1 MVPRVRKTIPA
12 GAKSDPIQEGRIRM
26 DEILAVTGITGK
38 SGQAFAGEII
48 KHGDVIRQMFPGGIR
63 LLLHNERERDKDI
76 LPGFEVERMYGDL
89 EDEQFLSEAL
99 LGVDTIVHIAG
110 IHWSRQL
117 ATAAAANF
125 VRRLIAV
132 HTTGIYSRYKE
143 AGEEYRNIDDFVY
156 MMCRSKN
163 IILTILRPTMIYGSL
178 NDRNVASFIRMVD
191 KFPVMPVVNNAMYEL
206 QPVHYKDLGRAYYD
220 VLVNE
225 KITGGH
231 DYILSGG
238 EEIMLRDMLCEM
250 GAYLSKRMRFFN
262 VPFPIAYAGAWI
274 LYGLSIGKVDLR
286 EKVQRLCE
294 PRVYPHEEASRDF
307 GYAPR
312 TFRSA
317 IGDEVQQYIE
327 VVKKGMKDRDKR

>member
-1 MVPRVRKTIPA
+1 
-12 GAKSDPIQEGRIRM
+12 M
-26 DEILAVTGITGK
+26 DEILAITGITGK
-38 SGQAFAGEII
+38 SGQAFARNLT
-48 KHGDVIRQMFPGGIR
+48 KHSDVIKQMFPGGIR
-63 LLLHNERERDKDI
+63 LLLHKEREKDASI
-76 LPGFEVERMYGDL
+76 LEGFDVERVYGDL
-89 EDEQFLSEAL
+89 EDEQYLNEVL

-117 ATAAAANF
+117 TMAAAGNF
-125 VRRLIAV
+125 VRRMIVV
-132 HTTGIYSRYKE
+132 HTTGIYSKYKE

-156 MMCRSKN
+156 MMCKSKN
-163 IILTILRPTMIYGSL
+163 IILSILRPTMIYGTIS
-178 NDRNVASFIRMVD
+178 DRNVASFIRMVD

-206 QPVHYKDLGRAYYD
+206 QPVHFKDLGKAYYD

-238 EEIMLRDMLCEM
+238 EEIMLRDMLIEM
-250 GAYLSKRMRFFN
+250 GAYLSKKMRFVN
-262 VPFPIAYAGAWI
+262 IPFPVAYGCAWL
-274 LYGLSIGKVDLR
+274 LYLLSIGKADYR

-307 GYAPR
+307 GYSPR

-317 IGDEVQQYIE
+317 VGDEVREYME
-327 VVKKGMKDRDKR
+327 AVGKKRNDRE

>member
-1 MVPRVRKTIPA
+1 
-12 GAKSDPIQEGRIRM
+12 M
-26 DEILAVTGITGK
+26 DEILAITGITGK
-38 SGQAFAGEII
+38 SGQAFAYYLE
-48 KHGDVIRQMFPGGIR
+48 KNQDAIRSAFPGGIR
-63 LLLHNERERDKDI
+63 LLLHKERERDREI
-76 LPGFEVERMYGDL
+76 LSCFETERMYGDL
-89 EDEQFLSEAL
+89 EDELFLSEAL

-117 ATAAAANF
+117 ATAAAGNF

-132 HTTGIYSRYKE
+132 HTTGIYSKYKE

-163 IILTILRPTMIYGSL
+163 IILTILRPTMIYGTIS
-178 NDRNVASFIRMVD
+178 DRNVASFIKMVD
-191 KFPVMPVVNNAMYEL
+191 RLPVMPVVNNAEYEL
-206 QPVHYKDLGRAYYD
+206 QPVHFKDLGKAYYD
-220 VLVNE
+220 VLINE

-238 EEIMLRDMLCEM
+238 EEITLRDMLIEM
-250 GAYLSKRMRFFN
+250 GAYLSKKMRFVSF
-262 VPFPIAYAGAWI
+262 PFWFAYSGAWA
-274 LYGLSIGKVDLR
+274 LYIVSAGKKDYR

-317 IGDEVQQYIE
+317 IGEEVREYMDAR
-327 VVKKGMKDRDKR
+327 KKKS

>member
-1 MVPRVRKTIPA
+1 
-12 GAKSDPIQEGRIRM
+12 M

-38 SGQAFAGEII
+38 SGQAFAHYLE
-48 KHGDVIRQMFPGGIR
+48 KHQDKIRSMFPGGIR
-63 LLLHNERERDKDI
+63 LLLHKERERDADI
-76 LPGFEVERMYGDL
+76 LTCFDTERMYGDL
-89 EDEQFLSEAL
+89 EDELFLSEAL

-117 ATAAAANF
+117 TTAAAGNF
-125 VRRLIAV
+125 VRRMIVV
-132 HTTGIYSRYKE
+132 HTTGIYSKYKE

-156 MMCRSKN
+156 MMCKSKN
-163 IILTILRPTMIYGSL
+163 IILTILRPTMIYGTI

-191 KFPVMPVVNNAMYEL
+191 KLPFMPVVNNAEYEL
-206 QPVHYKDLGRAYYD
+206 QPVHFADLGRAYYD

-238 EEIMLRDMLCEM
+238 EEITLRDMLAEM
-250 GAYLSKRMRFFN
+250 GAYLSKKMRFVSF
-262 VPFPIAYAGAWI
+262 PFWFAYSGAWFVY
-274 LYGLSIGKVDLR
+274 LVSIGKIDFR

-294 PRVYPHEEASRDF
+294 PRVYPHEEATRDF
-307 GYAPR
+307 GYSPR

-317 IGDEVQQYIE
+317 IGEEVREYMEAKNRKQ
-327 VVKKGMKDRDKR
+327 

>member
-1 MVPRVRKTIPA
+1 
-12 GAKSDPIQEGRIRM
+12 M
-26 DEILAVTGITGK
+26 DEILAITGITGK
-38 SGQAFAGEII
+38 SGQAFAYNLE
-48 KHGDVIRQMFPGGIR
+48 KNQDVVRSAFPGGVR
-63 LLLHNERERDKDI
+63 LLLHKERERDKDI
-76 LPGFEVERMYGDL
+76 LTCFDTERMYGDL
-89 EDEQFLSEAL
+89 EDELFLSEAL

-117 ATAAAANF
+117 ATAAAGNF
-125 VRRLIAV
+125 VRRMIVV
-132 HTTGIYSRYKE
+132 HTTGIYSKYKE

-156 MMCRSKN
+156 MMCKSKN
-163 IILTILRPTMIYGSL
+163 IILTILRPTMIYGTI
-178 NDRNVASFIRMVD
+178 NDKNVASSIKMVD
-191 KFPVMPVVNNAMYEL
+191 RFPVMPVVNNAEYEL
-206 QPVHYKDLGRAYYD
+206 QPVHFKDLGKAYYD

-238 EEIMLRDMLCEM
+238 EEITLRDMLIEM
-250 GAYLSKRMRFFN
+250 GAYLSKKMRFLS
-262 VPFPIAYAGAWI
+262 VPFWFAYSGAWFVYLI
-274 LYGLSIGKVDLR
+274 SIGRIDYR

-317 IGDEVQQYIE
+317 IGEEVREYME
-327 VVKKGMKDRDKR
+327 AKKQGRA

>member
-1 MVPRVRKTIPA
+1 
-12 GAKSDPIQEGRIRM
+12 M
-26 DEILAVTGITGK
+26 DEILAITGITGK
-38 SGQAFAGEII
+38 SGQAFAYNLE
-48 KHGDVIRQMFPGGIR
+48 KNQDVVRSAFPGGVR
-63 LLLHNERERDKDI
+63 LLLHKERERDKDI
-76 LPGFEVERMYGDL
+76 LTCFDTERMYGDL
-89 EDEQFLSEAL
+89 EDELFLSEAL

-117 ATAAAANF
+117 ATAAAGNF
-125 VRRLIAV
+125 VRRMIVV
-132 HTTGIYSRYKE
+132 HTTGIYSKYKE

-156 MMCRSKN
+156 MMCKSKN
-163 IILTILRPTMIYGSL
+163 IILTILRPTMIYGTI
-178 NDRNVASFIRMVD
+178 NDKNVASFIKMVD
-191 KFPVMPVVNNAMYEL
+191 RFPVMPVVNNAEYEL
-206 QPVHYKDLGRAYYD
+206 QPVHFKDLGKAYYD

-238 EEIMLRDMLCEM
+238 EEITLRDMLIEM
-250 GAYLSKRMRFFN
+250 GAYLSKKMRFLS
-262 VPFPIAYAGAWI
+262 VPFWFAYSGAWFVYLI
-274 LYGLSIGKVDLR
+274 SIGRIDYR

-317 IGDEVQQYIE
+317 IGEEVREYME
-327 VVKKGMKDRDKR
+327 AKKQGRA

>member
-1 MVPRVRKTIPA
+1 
-12 GAKSDPIQEGRIRM
+12 M
-26 DEILAVTGITGK
+26 DEILAITGITGK
-38 SGQAFAGEII
+38 SGQAFAYQLE
-48 KHGDVIRQMFPGGIR
+48 KHQDVIRSMFPGGVR
-63 LLLHNERERDKDI
+63 LLLHKERERDRDI
-76 LPGFEVERMYGDL
+76 LSCFDAERMYGDL
-89 EDEQFLSEAL
+89 EDELFLSEAL

-117 ATAAAANF
+117 ATAAAGNF
-125 VRRLIAV
+125 VRRMIAV
-132 HTTGIYSRYKE
+132 HTTGIYSKYKE

-156 MMCRSKN
+156 MMCKSKN
-163 IILTILRPTMIYGSL
+163 IILTILRPTMIYGTIS
-178 NDRNVASFIRMVD
+178 DRNVASFIKMVD
-191 KFPVMPVVNNAMYEL
+191 KLPVMPVVNNAEYEL
-206 QPVHYKDLGRAYYD
+206 QPVHFKDLGKAYYD

-238 EEIMLRDMLCEM
+238 EEIMLKDMLVEM
-250 GAYLSKRMRFFN
+250 GAYLSKKMRFINF
-262 VPFPIAYAGAWI
+262 PFWFAYSGAW
-274 LYGLSIGKVDLR
+274 LFYLVSIGKMDYR

-317 IGDEVQQYIE
+317 IGDEVREYIE
-327 VVKKGMKDRDKR
+327 AKKK